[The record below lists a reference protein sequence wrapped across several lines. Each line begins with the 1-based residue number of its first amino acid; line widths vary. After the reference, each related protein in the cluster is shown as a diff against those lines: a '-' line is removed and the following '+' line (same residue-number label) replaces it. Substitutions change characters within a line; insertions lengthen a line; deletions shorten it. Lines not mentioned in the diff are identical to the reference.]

1 MSLYAKKTNATT
13 VTVKRKFL
21 EITVVINATAIIV
34 TITKT
39 MSISVVRN
47 GYLRLKPLISISV
60 SSFVSLL
67 ILLSV
72 FPYSF
77 WYSSTDFAL
86 L

>member
-1 MSLYAKKTNATT
+1 MLKPAQLYAEELT
-13 VTVKRKFL
+13 RKFL

-34 TITKT
+34 TVTKT